1 MAKRGTRKKQ
11 ISQEQRTRADAQL
24 KDLQRRVDYDTKDYT
39 VELIVEKFKRGEFFV
54 PEYQRDFI
62 WADKNRASFVESV
75 LLGLPIPFMF
85 FGDCDDGKM
94 EIIDGVQRIN
104 TLVYFIDNQLTLKE
118 LPKLTELN
126 GFTFADLSEPQQRR
140 FNNRSLRI
148 VVLDNNTPDELRQDI
163 FSRVNR
169 SGITVNDSEFRRGT
183 YPGPFTKFIDKCAK
197 DSLFV
202 KLCPVT
208 ETQKKRH
215 ERFELILRFFAY
227 ANDYA
232 SFDHN
237 VAPFLDAFLIS
248 NQTTFDEQS
257 YRFEFNRMCQFVERQ
272 FPFGFAKTANAT
284 TTPRVRF
291 EAISV
296 GTALALRENPEL
308 PVSSVDWLDSGE
320 FEELTTS
327 DASNNQG
334 KLKKRVEYVRDRLL
348 AGAAHE

>member
-1 MAKRGTRKKQ
+1 MVKRKK
-11 ISQEQRTRADAQL
+11 IFSQEQKEKADAQL

-39 VELIVEKFKRGEFFV
+39 VEHIVTKFNRGDFFV
-54 PEYQRDFI
+54 PEYQREFI
-62 WADKNRASFVESV
+62 WPEKNKSSFIESV

-85 FGDCDDGKM
+85 LGDCDDGRL

-104 TLVYFIDNQLTLKE
+104 TLVHFVENQLTLQG

-126 GFTFADLSEPQQRR
+126 GFSFFDLSEPQQRR

-148 VVLDNNTPDELRQDI
+148 VVLENNTPNELRQDI

-169 SGITVNDSEFRRGT
+169 SGKKVNDSEFRRGT
-183 YPGPFTKFIDKCAK
+183 YPGKLTRFIEECSKN
-197 DSLFV
+197 SLFMS
-202 KLCPVT
+202 LCPVS
-208 ETQKKRH
+208 EMQEKRH
-215 ERFELILRFFAY
+215 ERFELLLRFFAY
-227 ANDYA
+227 VNDYE
-232 SFDHN
+232 SFEHQ
-237 VAPFLDAFLIS
+237 VAPFLDKYLVA
-248 NQTTFDEQS
+248 NQSIFSVRNYRSEFD
-257 YRFEFNRMCQFVERQ
+257 RMCIFIEKH

-296 GTALALRENPEL
+296 GVALALRKSPDLNINSIE
-308 PVSSVDWLDSGE
+308 WLDSPD

-334 KLKKRVEYVRDRLL
+334 KLKNRVEFVRDQLL
-348 AGAAHE
+348 AGAVDE